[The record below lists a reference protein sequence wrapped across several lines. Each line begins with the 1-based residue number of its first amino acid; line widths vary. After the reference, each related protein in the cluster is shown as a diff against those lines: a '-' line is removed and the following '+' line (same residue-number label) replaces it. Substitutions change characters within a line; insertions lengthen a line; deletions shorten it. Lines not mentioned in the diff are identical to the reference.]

1 MGKVEDKKKQKSDTL
16 FFSAFNLFTSKGFNE
31 TTIADIVKEAGVAKG
46 TFYLYFKDKYDLRE
60 KLIAYKAS
68 ILFQNALDAY
78 LKSELVLEEKV
89 RDIEGKMIFFVDN
102 VINQL
107 KNNRPLMRLI
117 SKDLSWGV
125 YKHAFS
131 YQANGEEF
139 DFYNVYKQMLDKARV
154 KCEKPDILLF
164 SIIDLTGSTCY
175 SSIMFNEP
183 LPIDEYKPY
192 LYKNIRAIISA
203 NCIYE

>member
-78 LKSELVLEEKV
+78 LKSELALEEKV

-107 KNNRPLMRLI
+107 KNNRPSPTATVHRSRFFN
-117 SKDLSWGV
+117 SKFGRMKSLQGQAKEVSAV
-125 YKHAFS
+125 YTS
-131 YQANGEEF
+131 IGLDNGIVTFQKITGLE
-139 DFYNVYKQMLDKARV
+139 A
-154 KCEKPDILLF
+154 PSILAA
-164 SIIDLTGSTCY
+164 S
-175 SSIMFNEP
+175 
-183 LPIDEYKPY
+183 
-192 LYKNIRAIISA
+192 
-203 NCIYE
+203 

>member
-1 MGKVEDKKKQKSDTL
+1 
-16 FFSAFNLFTSKGFNE
+16 
-31 TTIADIVKEAGVAKG
+31 
-46 TFYLYFKDKYDLRE
+46 
-60 KLIAYKAS
+60 
-68 ILFQNALDAY
+68 
-78 LKSELVLEEKV
+78 
-89 RDIEGKMIFFVDN
+89 
-102 VINQL
+102 
-107 KNNRPLMRLI
+107 
-117 SKDLSWGV
+117 
-125 YKHAFS
+125 
-131 YQANGEEF
+131 
-139 DFYNVYKQMLDKARV
+139 MLDKARV